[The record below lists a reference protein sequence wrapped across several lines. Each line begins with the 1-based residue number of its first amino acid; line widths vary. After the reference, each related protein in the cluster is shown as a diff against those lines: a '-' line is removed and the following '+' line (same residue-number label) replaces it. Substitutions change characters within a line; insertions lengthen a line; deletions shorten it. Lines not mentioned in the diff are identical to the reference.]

1 MVVPV
6 TLSWSAGSV
15 GKACT
20 ITGSAELLVL
30 MDIEQTDTRRDDN
43 TPPTTVVANLPI
55 DSSFWNVPTS
65 YSVGITSFFNLFF
78 LFPFSFFLFPFY
90 FLFFFFFSL
99 TVFFVRLFAFRFVL
113 KPTQKNKQELT
124 LGCSLFRMD
133 NQTQVPLFKSI
144 LSLISPYFSFFLSLL
159 KERI

>member
-20 ITGSAELLVL
+20 ITGSAELMVL

-65 YSVGITSFFNLFF
+65 YSVGITSFFNLFI
-78 LFPFSFFLFPFY
+78 LFIFCFFCSFVCFSICIGNQPTKKTNRNLLLDAHCFEWTIKLKFHCSKVFFL
-90 FLFFFFFSL
+90 
-99 TVFFVRLFAFRFVL
+99 
-113 KPTQKNKQELT
+113 
-124 LGCSLFRMD
+124 
-133 NQTQVPLFKSI
+133 
-144 LSLISPYFSFFLSLL
+144 
-159 KERI
+159 